1 MIRALLIALLFLA
14 GVVGTYFWIKSPA
27 SQPQPSSQT
36 SGPEVQSTSVPASS
50 PAVQNPPVPDLS
62 ATENKTAV
70 FSELTDT
77 ETAGKELRET
87 YAKAR
92 ELFNKGQFAEALVL
106 LRQIEPKDK
115 SVLAA
120 IGYIHYHRRSM
131 DEAIAAFEEA
141 LQHKTANEYN
151 VRKHLVELYLHKGE
165 RAKAKEH
172 LTRALAIRQDEQLK
186 ALAAW
191 MAREDSAHAG
201 YVDEKGDRFKVVFDG
216 HAVGHA
222 SRLVLGILDDAYR
235 SIGREM
241 NYYPT
246 KTFTVII
253 YTQRDFRDVT
263 RMPEWAGGAYGIR
276 DGVIRVPVRGAEG
289 QEQLLRRVLLHEYTH
304 ALIHTICAT
313 APLWLNEGLAEY
325 LSGGWPSRTT
335 QKIPLTALHDNGSFA
350 RLGDV
355 RLVHF
360 AYWESYSAVAYLV
373 ERYGMDRVMQLLK
386 NMGSGG
392 DMNRAFTEALSIS
405 YEELVNSWE
414 PDWKKNRR

>member
-1 MIRALLIALLFLA
+1 
-14 GVVGTYFWIKSPA
+14 VGQEVPSA
-27 SQPQPSSQT
+27 SIPPSS
-36 SGPEVQSTSVPASS
+36 A
-50 PAVQNPPVPDLS
+50 AVQYPPPVLS
-62 ATENKTAV
+62 ATENTAAV

-77 ETAGKELRET
+77 ETARKELRET

-106 LRQIEPKDK
+106 LRQIEPNDK

-151 VRKHLVELYLHKGE
+151 VRKYLVELYLHKGE
-165 RAKAKEH
+165 RTRAKEH
-172 LTRALAIRQDEQLK
+172 LERALAIRHDEQLK

-201 YVDEKGDRFKVVFDG
+201 YVDEKGDRFRVTFDG
-216 HAVGHA
+216 LAVGHA

-235 SIGREM
+235 TIGREM

-263 RMPEWAGGAYGIR
+263 RMPEWAGGASAYGVGIIIASPC
-276 DGVIRVPVRGAEG
+276 G
-289 QEQLLRRVLLHEYTH
+289 
-304 ALIHTICAT
+304 
-313 APLWLNEGLAEY
+313 
-325 LSGGWPSRTT
+325 
-335 QKIPLTALHDNGSFA
+335 
-350 RLGDV
+350 
-355 RLVHF
+355 
-360 AYWESYSAVAYLV
+360 
-373 ERYGMDRVMQLLK
+373 
-386 NMGSGG
+386 
-392 DMNRAFTEALSIS
+392 
-405 YEELVNSWE
+405 
-414 PDWKKNRR
+414 